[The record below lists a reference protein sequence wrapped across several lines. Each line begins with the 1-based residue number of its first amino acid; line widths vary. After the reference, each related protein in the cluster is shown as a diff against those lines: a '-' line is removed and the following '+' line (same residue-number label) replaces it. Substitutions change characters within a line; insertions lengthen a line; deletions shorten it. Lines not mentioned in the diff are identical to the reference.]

1 MKRFNA
7 AALRRGRFSEPGRA
21 YLVTTVTDRRRPVF
35 GDFVAGRRLVRILR
49 YSDVRGASKTL
60 AYVVMPDHFHWL
72 FILGARQT
80 LPGVVGTVK
89 SMSAR
94 AMGLS
99 RLWQPGFHDRAMRD
113 AEDLRAVARYVVA
126 NPLRAGLVHNI
137 GEYPLWDAAWINGN
151 DPGV

>member
-99 RLWQPGFHDRAMRD
+99 RLW
-113 AEDLRAVARYVVA
+113 
-126 NPLRAGLVHNI
+126 
-137 GEYPLWDAAWINGN
+137 
-151 DPGV
+151 